1 MTGFFLFL
9 LYAGLMALG
18 QLLFKQTAEQL
29 KELPS
34 FGGFNSVID
43 LVRNPRFL
51 AACVVYAMATVLWVA
66 VLTQFNLSVAYPI
79 VISLSVLLTVLI
91 GVVVFAESLTAYG
104 LVGLGSV
111 VLGIIFLAKNA
122 Q

>member
-9 LYAGLMALG
+9 LYAALMALG

-29 KELPS
+29 KTLPS

-79 VISLSVLLTVLI
+79 VISLSVLFTVLI

-111 VLGIIFLAKNA
+111 VLGIIFLAKNG